1 MKNNLKKTAEFKPF
15 SSPLVPRQPVKP
27 RPLFPKDPLL
37 NPFQE
42 LLVAQK
48 KAEKMDKRSN
58 LNITRQFNLN
68 RELFQKLQRGKN
80 EKEND
85 LFYED
90 NEKIEDKASI
100 VEITFGNNEN
110 SPGFL
115 NMERNRGR
123 NIRVEHRVSEFSRES
138 GLIILF

>member
-1 MKNNLKKTAEFKPF
+1 MKNDLKKTAEFKPF
-15 SSPLVPRQPVKP
+15 SSPLLPRQPIKP

-48 KAEKMDKRSN
+48 KAEKMDKRLN
-58 LNITRQFNLN
+58 FNITRQFNLK
-68 RELFQKLQRGKN
+68 REPFQKLQRGKN

-85 LFYED
+85 FLNEK
-90 NEKIEDKASI
+90 NEKIEDKTPI

-115 NMERNRGR
+115 NMEKNRGR
-123 NIRVEHRVSEFSRES
+123 NVRMEHRVSEFSRES